1 MKVVAVSNAN
11 GEVTDGQLLAAAE
24 RVHRQLRPHL
34 KDYVGRMKEV
44 LAGGAEMA
52 VCVVDGEVAGVT
64 VFRVLEK
71 THSGRDLYCDDLV
84 ADEAKR
90 STGVG
95 HALMQ
100 YMEGICRERSCDTFS
115 LDSGCPAPAGAQVL
129 LPRRHGDHRVPLRQ
143 EDQPQPHRYQAL
155 VKPVNVGLLGI
166 GTVGSGTFHVLERNR
181 EEITRRAGRQIQIAM
196 VGARNVEKARAVVVP
211 DSVPVQHRLARG
223 RHEPPESTSSSK

>member
-1 MKVVAVSNAN
+1 MKVVAVSNSR
-11 GEVTDGQLLAAAE
+11 GEVTASELLAAAE

-52 VCVVDGEVAGVT
+52 VAVVDGEVAGIT

-84 ADEAKR
+84 TDEARR

-95 HALMQ
+95 HALVQ

-115 LDSGCPAPAGAQVL
+115 LDSGAQ
-129 LPRRHGDHRVPLRQ
+129 RQ
-143 EDQPQPHRYQAL
+143 QAH
-155 VKPVNVGLLGI
+155 KFYFREGMTITSFHFDKKISQHPTGI
-166 GTVGSGTFHVLERNR
+166 RFS
-181 EEITRRAGRQIQIAM
+181 
-196 VGARNVEKARAVVVP
+196 
-211 DSVPVQHRLARG
+211 
-223 RHEPPESTSSSK
+223 

>member
-1 MKVVAVSNAN
+1 MRVVAVGADD
-11 GEVTDGQLLAAAE
+11 ELLRSAE

-34 KDYVGRMKEV
+34 VDYVGRMRQV

-52 VCVVDGEVAGVT
+52 VALVEGEVAGIT

-84 ADEAKR
+84 TDETKR

-115 LDSGCPAPAGAQVL
+115 LDSGAQ
-129 LPRRHGDHRVPLRQ
+129 RQ
-143 EDQPQPHRYQAL
+143 QAHKFYFREGMTITSFHFDKKVGNTPTG
-155 VKPVNVGLLGI
+155 VKF
-166 GTVGSGTFHVLERNR
+166 S
-181 EEITRRAGRQIQIAM
+181 
-196 VGARNVEKARAVVVP
+196 
-211 DSVPVQHRLARG
+211 
-223 RHEPPESTSSSK
+223 

>member
-11 GEVTDGQLLAAAE
+11 GEVTDAELLAAAE

-44 LAGGAEMA
+44 LAAGAEMA
-52 VCVVDGEVAGVT
+52 VAVVDGEVAGIT

-84 ADEAKR
+84 TDQAMR

-100 YMEGICRERSCDTFS
+100 YIEGICRERSCDTFS
-115 LDSGCPAPAGAQVL
+115 LDSGAQ
-129 LPRRHGDHRVPLRQ
+129 RQ
-143 EDQPQPHRYQAL
+143 QAHKFYFREGMTITSFHFDKKL
-155 VKPVNVGLLGI
+155 SAHPTGI
-166 GTVGSGTFHVLERNR
+166 KLS
-181 EEITRRAGRQIQIAM
+181 
-196 VGARNVEKARAVVVP
+196 
-211 DSVPVQHRLARG
+211 
-223 RHEPPESTSSSK
+223 